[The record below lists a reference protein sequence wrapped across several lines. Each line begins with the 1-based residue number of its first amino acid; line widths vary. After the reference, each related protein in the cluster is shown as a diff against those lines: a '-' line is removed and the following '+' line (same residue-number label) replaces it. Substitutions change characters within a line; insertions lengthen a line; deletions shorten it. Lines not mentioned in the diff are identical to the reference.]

1 MTADSTRRP
10 RGRPRT
16 FDRDRALGVVIDSYW
31 RGSVDSVSVNEI
43 YRRAKVSKPGL

>member
-1 MTADSTRRP
+1 LDRV
-10 RGRPRT
+10 RT
-16 FDRDRALGVVIDSYW
+16 LDAAIDSYW